1 MSQIKIKCE
10 KCDHEFVVDVEYE
23 HVDSNSDRGMGD
35 EKIYEAVVDVEC
47 PICCEHITGTIEYWE
62 YPEGVVDH
70 KSDDNLDGAS
80 VVEYGIECGLN

>member
-10 KCDHEFVVDVEYE
+10 KCDHEFVVNVEYE
-23 HVDSNSDRGMGD
+23 HVDSNFDRGMGE
-35 EKIYEAVVDVEC
+35 EKIYEAMVDAKCPNCDKHINGSIEC
-47 PICCEHITGTIEYWE
+47 WE
-62 YPEGVVDH
+62 YPEGVIDH